1 MITCT
6 NNNFGAGPV
15 SLRDFQSPGLCVLN
29 GLIHIDPENAGYISA
44 HILRLQ
50 LPDDFTMDRSAV
62 SCAYIQSSRKPKRLG
77 TVIRCW
83 IEERWLC
90 MEKISDWDR
99 DGQLTIIIASG
110 FVTRGFRGTFE
121 DTVPAHLTLLS
132 GAEYRKSLLYVNDN
146 WVYWGAFFSSFP
158 SPDRDLGMNIIRM
171 EGFPEDVDAAVP
183 VSVGGT
189 SFGNQETGSALALG
203 RIYGGCLYLEF
214 DDGGFHIHDNDPFL
228 TFFAVRGT
236 MQPASPVIADIH
248 LTEDDVEP
256 GEGTATGTF
265 QLRMSSPPS
274 LCSLD
279 AVISRTGDSWVQKV
293 AVRDYPPA
301 APDDMQFYLPARTPE
316 DTGYRVVMKET
327 FFSRAESMIF
337 LTHIG
342 TREVTEAEIIG
353 TSLMGRLL
361 SM

>member
-1 MITCT
+1 MNITAIE
-6 NNNFGAGPV
+6 NNFGAQDITLRAYLSERMVILEGIIPV
-15 SLRDFQSPGLCVLN
+15 DTSSTLYQSADSLV
-29 GLIHIDPENAGYISA
+29 
-44 HILRLQ
+44 
-50 LPDDFTMDRSAV
+50 
-62 SCAYIQSSRKPKRLG
+62 
-77 TVIRCW
+77 
-83 IEERWLC
+83 
-90 MEKISDWDR
+90 
-99 DGQLTIIIASG
+99 
-110 FVTRGFRGTFE
+110 
-121 DTVPAHLTLLS
+121 
-132 GAEYRKSLLYVNDN
+132 
-146 WVYWGAFFSSFP
+146 
-158 SPDRDLGMNIIRM
+158 
-171 EGFPEDVDAAVP
+171 
-183 VSVGGT
+183 
-189 SFGNQETGSALALG
+189 
-203 RIYGGCLYLEF
+203 
-214 DDGGFHIHDNDPFL
+214 L

>member
-1 MITCT
+1 
-6 NNNFGAGPV
+6 
-15 SLRDFQSPGLCVLN
+15 
-29 GLIHIDPENAGYISA
+29 
-44 HILRLQ
+44 
-50 LPDDFTMDRSAV
+50 
-62 SCAYIQSSRKPKRLG
+62 
-77 TVIRCW
+77 
-83 IEERWLC
+83 

-132 GAEYRKSLLYVNDN
+132 GAEYRKSLLHVNDN

-248 LTEDDVEP
+248 LTEDGVEP

-316 DTGYRVVMKET
+316 NTGYRVVMKET

-342 TREVTEAEIIG
+342 TREITEAEIIG